1 MWQEKSLI
9 GTKHAIC
16 GAKWQ
21 SHIGV
26 KKYQNIAD
34 LSDKIVSLHPKKTN
48 KRRWEHIK
56 LLTMELKKKA
66 PRFLLESRTLASS
79 VIAIVIFSIIF
90 MLIYAPYSSTSWLTL
105 LANQTGGVGL
115 FESFQV
121 VMASV
126 AFYLVAI
133 AFLILSKVVLYHI
146 GHKFQLYKVHLFA
159 WIGAEIMLIS
169 FIYTIFTA
177 LFNLAAPSDFFPI
190 WGRSVLVLSFIIIV
204 PYIICLQQAI
214 NRHQRALL
222 DRIGMNMVN
231 DKTDNADPKLIHLVD
246 STGRLKMSINI
257 DSLYYVESQDNY
269 VKIYYETDGKLCNY
283 MLRSTTKAIE
293 NKFSEFLIRC
303 HRGYIVN
310 KNKIK
315 IFRNDRDGMYVKLM
329 HDSIKQIP
337 VSKSYASSI
346 QHFLARTE
354 KTSGAEI

>member
-1 MWQEKSLI
+1 
-9 GTKHAIC
+9 
-16 GAKWQ
+16 
-21 SHIGV
+21 
-26 KKYQNIAD
+26 
-34 LSDKIVSLHPKKTN
+34 
-48 KRRWEHIK
+48 
-56 LLTMELKKKA
+56 MELKKKA
-66 PRFLLESRTLASS
+66 PRFLFESRTLAGS

-90 MLIYAPYSSTSWLTL
+90 MLIYGPYSSTSWLTL
-105 LANQTGGVGL
+105 LAESAGP
-115 FESFQV
+115 FEGFLG

-133 AFLILSKVVLYHI
+133 AFLILSKVILYHVA
-146 GHKFQLYKVHLFA
+146 HKFQLYKVHLFS
-159 WIGAEIMLIS
+159 WIGGEIMMIS

-177 LFNLAAPSDFFPI
+177 LFNLAAPTEFLSI
-190 WGRSVLVLSFIIIV
+190 WGRSVMVLSFIIIV

-293 NKFSEFLIRC
+293 SKFGEYLISC

-310 KNKIK
+310 KNKIR

-346 QHFLARTE
+346 QHFLARSE
-354 KTSGAEI
+354 KLSEADN

>member
-1 MWQEKSLI
+1 M
-9 GTKHAIC
+9 
-16 GAKWQ
+16 
-21 SHIGV
+21 
-26 KKYQNIAD
+26 D
-34 LSDKIVSLHPKKTN
+34 
-48 KRRWEHIK
+48 
-56 LLTMELKKKA
+56 LKKKA
-66 PRFLLESRTLASS
+66 PRFLLESRTLAGS

-90 MLIYAPYSSTSWLTL
+90 MLIYGPYSSTSWLTL
-105 LANQTGGVGL
+105 LANQSEEVGA
-115 FESFQV
+115 FDGFHV

-126 AFYLVAI
+126 IFYFVAI
-133 AFLILSKVVLYHI
+133 AFLILSKVILYHI
-146 GHKFQLYKVHLFA
+146 GHKFQLYKLHLVS
-159 WIGAEIMLIS
+159 WIGGEIMMIS

-177 LFNLAAPSDFFPI
+177 LFNLALPTEFCSI

-204 PYIICLQQAI
+204 PYIICMQQAV

-222 DRIGMNMVN
+222 DRIGMNVVN

-246 STGRLKMSINI
+246 STGRLKMSVNI

-269 VKIYYETDGKLCNY
+269 VKIYYEADGKLCNY

-293 NKFSEFLIRC
+293 SKFGEYLIRC

-337 VSKSYASSI
+337 VSKSYASNI
-346 QHFLARTE
+346 QRVLSQSSE
-354 KTSGAEI
+354 SEE